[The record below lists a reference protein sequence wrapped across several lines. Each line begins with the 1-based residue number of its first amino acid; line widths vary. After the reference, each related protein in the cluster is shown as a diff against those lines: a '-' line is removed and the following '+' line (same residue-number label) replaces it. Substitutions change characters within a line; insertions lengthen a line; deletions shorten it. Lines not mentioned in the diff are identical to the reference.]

1 MSEENSM
8 QSQEDKL
15 ISQAKKRLLGACV
28 ILFILLISAPF
39 VLKNRN
45 EEGPTEPIKIS
56 MESSPGIVD
65 LNTDSIKSADI
76 KPEMPGDSGISGF
89 ISADLNTDSIK
100 SADIKPEI
108 PESPGSQNKK
118 ELLPSSTDVKA
129 KQETIIL
136 PNSGFYIQLG
146 IFSDMEKVKPLQ
158 QKLNLINIQT
168 KSEVI
173 KINGVDKVRLITDE
187 FKSEALAK
195 DTLLKIKNAG
205 IIGIIKKIN

>member
-1 MSEENSM
+1 MSEDNSI
-8 QSQEDKL
+8 QPQEDKL

-56 MESSPGIVD
+56 MESSPVIAD
-65 LNTDSIKSADI
+65 MNAESIKPADI
-76 KPEMPGDSGISGF
+76 KLEELP
-89 ISADLNTDSIK
+89 
-100 SADIKPEI
+100 
-108 PESPGSQNKK
+108 SPQNKK
-118 ELLPSSTDVKA
+118 ELSPSSPDAKA

-136 PNSGFYIQLG
+136 SNSGLYIQLG
-146 IFSDMEKVKPLQ
+146 VFSDVEKVKPLQ

-168 KSEVI
+168 KSEVV

-187 FKSEALAK
+187 FKTEALAK

-205 IIGIIKKIN
+205 ITGIIKKIN

>member
-1 MSEENSM
+1 MSEENSI

-65 LNTDSIKSADI
+65 LNPDSIK
-76 KPEMPGDSGISGF
+76 P
-89 ISADLNTDSIK
+89 
-100 SADIKPEI
+100 ADIKPEI
-108 PESPGSQNKK
+108 QESPGSQNKK
-118 ELLPSSTDVKA
+118 ELLPSSTDAKV
-129 KQETIIL
+129 KQEAIIL
-136 PNSGFYIQLG
+136 PNSGLYIQLG
-146 IFSDMEKVKPLQ
+146 IFSDVEKVKPLQ

-187 FKSEALAK
+187 FKTEALAK

-205 IIGIIKKIN
+205 ITGIIKKIN

>member
-1 MSEENSM
+1 MSEDNST
-8 QSQEDKL
+8 QPQEDKL

-28 ILFILLISAPF
+28 LLFILLISAPF

-56 MESSPGIVD
+56 MESSPVIADTNVE
-65 LNTDSIKSADI
+65 NIMPADI
-76 KPEMPGDSGISGF
+76 KQ
-89 ISADLNTDSIK
+89 
-100 SADIKPEI
+100 EI
-108 PESPGSQNKK
+108 PVLPSPQSKK
-118 ELLPSSTDVKA
+118 ELLPPSPDAKA

-136 PNSGFYIQLG
+136 SNSGLYIQLG
-146 IFSDMEKVKPLQ
+146 VFSDMEKVKPLQ

-173 KINGVDKVRLITDE
+173 KIDGVDKVRLITDE
-187 FKSEALAK
+187 FKTEALAK

-205 IIGIIKKIN
+205 ITGIIKKIN